1 MCSIKEIEPKRPW
14 KRSADGRAPRVL
26 NLPRYAT
33 YFFTVIANQLSN
45 GASRRY
51 LREFGIGIFE
61 WRILAM
67 LAIEPRITA
76 NRICEVIG
84 FDKAAVSRGTK
95 TLRQKGLITSESVD
109 GDQRLRRL
117 ELTRAGY
124 KLHDQMIG
132 VALDRERRLLRDL
145 APNEV
150 DQLLDLLRRIADG
163 LPLVNETQ
171 DDADPVPA
179 TLKNRRASRGASSRG
194 KPIS

>member
-1 MCSIKEIEPKRPW
+1 MCSVKEIEPKRAW

-26 NLPRYAT
+26 NLPRYST
-33 YFFTVIANQLSN
+33 YFFTVIANELSH

-61 WRILAM
+61 WRIMAM

-76 NRICEVIG
+76 NRFCEVIG

-95 TLRQKGLITSESVD
+95 TLRQKGLITSEAVE
-109 GDQRLRRL
+109 GDQRLRVL

-145 APNEV
+145 SPNEV
-150 DQLLDLLRRIADG
+150 DQLLDLLRRIANG
-163 LPLVNETQ
+163 LPFVNEEQ
-171 DDADPVPA
+171 QEYHS
-179 TLKNRRASRGASSRG
+179 ASIAPKAKKPSRTASAKVR
-194 KPIS
+194 